1 MGAVAIRV
9 RVGDASAGVGGST
22 PAPAT
27 RRAGGGSG
35 GGKGNGGAAGVG
47 KLGSLALSHG
57 TAFCVGSVCTTGT
70 GGGFLRGRPRFGRL
84 DLAASGRICSGTCCL
99 ILLFILRSL
108 KKMLNGLC
116 CDDDYTIA
124 QWLEHRWLQAKVPG
138 SSPGGASQFS
148 LQTFPVCLFP

>member
-47 KLGSLALSHG
+47 NLGGLALLTSY
-57 TAFCVGSVCTTGT
+57 TAFCVGSVCTIAT

-99 ILLFILRSL
+99 IRAVR
-108 KKMLNGLC
+108 C
-116 CDDDYTIA
+116 
-124 QWLEHRWLQAKVPG
+124 
-138 SSPGGASQFS
+138 
-148 LQTFPVCLFP
+148 

>member
-22 PAPAT
+22 AAPAT

-47 KLGSLALSHG
+47 NLGSLALSHG

-70 GGGFLRGRPRFGRL
+70 GGEFLRGRPRFGRL

-99 ILLFILRSL
+99 IRAVR
-108 KKMLNGLC
+108 C
-116 CDDDYTIA
+116 
-124 QWLEHRWLQAKVPG
+124 
-138 SSPGGASQFS
+138 
-148 LQTFPVCLFP
+148 